1 MTPEQE
7 VERGRWAEEV
17 LANPVYAEAHGLIA
31 QGITEQWRN
40 SRDAAEREQL
50 HQMLRMLDKVQTL
63 LESTMRTG
71 KVAQAELKRKASLA
85 ERIGRLRG

>member
-1 MTPEQE
+1 MSLEQE
-7 VERGRWAEEV
+7 AERGRWADEV
-17 LANPVYAEAHGLIA
+17 LKNPVYAEAHDLIA
-31 QGITEQWRN
+31 QGITEQWRK

-63 LESTMRTG
+63 IESTMRTG

-85 ERIGRLRG
+85 ERIGLRRS